1 MSKRDRFNITIY
13 RGETFSTLVELKDAT
28 GAPISLTSSQ
38 IQSQCRNKSSNS
50 VVFTFVCSILNPS
63 ADGKFSITLP
73 SGTSSP
79 LTPQKN
85 LVYDVKITFPSGEI
99 KHWLGG
105 DVEIRDTIT
114 Q

>member
-1 MSKRDRFNITIY
+1 MSKRDRYNITIY

-28 GAPISLTSSQ
+28 GSAISLTSSQ
-38 IQSQCRNKSSNS
+38 IQSQCRNKSSNA
-50 VVFTFVCSILNPS
+50 VVFSFTCQVVNPS
-63 ADGKFSITLP
+63 ADGKFILSLP

-85 LVYDVKITFPSGEI
+85 LVYDVKITFPNGET
-99 KHWLGG
+99 KFWLGG

-114 Q
+114 S